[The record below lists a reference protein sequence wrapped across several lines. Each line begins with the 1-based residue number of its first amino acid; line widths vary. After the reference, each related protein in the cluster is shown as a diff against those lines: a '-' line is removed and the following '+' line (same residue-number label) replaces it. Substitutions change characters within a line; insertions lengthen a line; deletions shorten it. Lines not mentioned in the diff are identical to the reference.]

1 MAKSA
6 AQEFAD
12 AYRLPPAEALAYMA
26 RRDALTKTYA
36 WQDLLRD
43 EHTRQFTVS
52 RLARVDL
59 LEAIRDQLTRAVGG
73 DLTRR
78 DFAIKASELLA
89 QAGWWGE
96 KTVIDP
102 ATGDAVT
109 TRFDPARLKLIF
121 DVNTRMAYSAG
132 LWERTQRNKKTHPYI
147 RYITKGDE
155 RVRESHAA
163 WHNLVLPVD
172 HPFGLTHWPPNGWRC
187 RCRVTAISQRD
198 FDRGTAPDGSPFK
211 TTAPD
216 LGTREWTNK
225 RTGEVTDVPVGIDPG
240 FDYNPGV
247 ASARSAGLEKMV
259 ADKLDK
265 VPAPVAQ
272 AARKAGLLR
281 PQTVEE
287 FQEAGRQ
294 IVAQLPDVAAS
305 PLAARAAL
313 LARLS
318 EEVGIST
325 PAKLASQG
333 AGGRLVQDA
342 SKLFPDAWTQAADE
356 LGPLYVKARANSRG
370 WHYTELDAPLPGQKL
385 RLSDFGVVPK
395 ERGAGYVVVRSGAL
409 ENAVHEY
416 AHRLQSALPE
426 LDALFQA
433 VHRQR
438 TAGEPL
444 ESLRAITGGGYKAD
458 EVTRKDKYVNPYQGK
473 EYGSRGALEVL
484 TMSFEAVLGGGTTG
498 ASRAFKAF
506 YTNDRALFEFVV
518 GLLFRWKP

>member
-43 EHTRQFTVS
+43 EHARQFTVS

-59 LEAIRDQLTRAVGG
+59 LEAIRDQITRAVGG

-78 DFAIKASELLA
+78 DFNIKASELLA
-89 QAGWWGE
+89 RAGWWGE

-163 WHNLVLPVD
+163 WHNLVLPAD
-172 HPFGLTHWPPNGWRC
+172 DPFWLTHWPPNGWRC
-187 RCRVTAISQRD
+187 RCRVTAISQKD

-211 TTAPD
+211 TAAPD
-216 LGTREWTNK
+216 LGTREWVNQ
-225 RTGEVTDVPVGIDPG
+225 RTGEVMDVPRGIDPG

-247 ASARSAGLEKMV
+247 ASTRAAELQTTV
-259 ADKLDK
+259 ADKLAK

-272 AARKAGLLR
+272 AARKAGMMR
-281 PQTVEE
+281 PQTLEE

-294 IVAQLPDVAAS
+294 IVAQLPDAAS
-305 PLAARAAL
+305 VPLAARAAL
-313 LARLS
+313 LARLA

-325 PAKLASQG
+325 PAKVANGG
-333 AGGRLVQDA
+333 AGASLVREA

-370 WHYTELDAPLPGQKL
+370 WHRTETGEPRPGHRVK
-385 RLSDFGVVPK
+385 LSDFGVVPM
-395 ERGAGYVVVRSGAL
+395 ERGAGHIVVRSGSL

-426 LDALFQA
+426 LDRLFQDL
-433 VHRQR
+433 HRQR
-438 TAGEPL
+438 TAGEAL
-444 ESLRAITGGGYKAD
+444 ESLRALTGAGYKPD

-484 TMSFEAVLGGGTTG
+484 TMAFEAVLGGGTTG
-498 ASRAFKAF
+498 ASRAFKAI
-506 YTNDRALFEFVV
+506 YTNDRGLFEFVV
-518 GLLFRWKP
+518 GLLFHWKP

>member
-43 EHTRQFTVS
+43 EHARQFTVS

-59 LEAIRDQLTRAVGG
+59 LEAIRDQITRAVGG

-78 DFAIKASELLA
+78 DFNIKASELLA
-89 QAGWWGE
+89 RAGWWGE

-132 LWERTQRNKKTHPYI
+132 LWERTQRNKKTHPYL

-163 WHNLVLPVD
+163 WHNLVLPTD
-172 HPFGLTHWPPNGWRC
+172 DPFWLTHWPPNGWRC

-216 LGTREWTNK
+216 LGTREWTNQ
-225 RTGEVTDVPVGIDPG
+225 RTGEVMDVPVGIDPG

-247 ASARSAGLEKMV
+247 ASARSAGLEKTV

-265 VPAPVAQ
+265 VPVPIAQ
-272 AARKAGLLR
+272 AARKAGMAQ
-281 PQTVEE
+281 PVTVSQ

-294 IVAQLPDVAAS
+294 IVAQLPDAAAA

-313 LARLS
+313 LARLT

-325 PAKLASQG
+325 PAKVANTGPG
-333 AGGRLVQDA
+333 AALVVEA

-370 WHYTELDAPLPGQKL
+370 WHRTEVGPAFPGARI
-385 RLSDFGVVPK
+385 RLQDFGTVPAVQ
-395 ERGAGYVVVRSGAL
+395 GAGYIVVRTGAL

-416 AHRLQSALPE
+416 AHRLQSALPG
-426 LDALFQA
+426 LDALFQV

-438 TAGEPL
+438 TGGEPL
-444 ESLRAITGGGYKAD
+444 ESLRAITGIGYKAD

-473 EYGSRGALEVL
+473 EYGARGALEVM

-518 GLLFRWKP
+518 GLLFHWKP